1 MRCPHCGEIN
11 YGDVKTCFKCS
22 ENMFQQPQV
31 SEPSREHYQKT
42 HSGAHP
48 YHYYQHLQPQK
59 TPPIKKQKAGR
70 KVILLYTIGIILIVL
85 GIIFLVFMQ
94 ISIQNS
100 TKSDSTTI
108 SPLEPIDIGKE
119 CDEGDTITV
128 EFKADSPV
136 NVIIIQKSEPLDPH
150 IVSKNKTKD
159 KVEFEVPESD
169 EWGVLIGSS
178 QQTKIDYSIY
188 YQSQALTTNCSIP
201 DIIFMII
208 GIVLIILG
216 VKIRRKNKRKMTEDI
231 KILPPT

>member
-1 MRCPHCGEIN
+1 
-11 YGDVKTCFKCS
+11 
-22 ENMFQQPQV
+22 
-31 SEPSREHYQKT
+31 
-42 HSGAHP
+42 
-48 YHYYQHLQPQK
+48 
-59 TPPIKKQKAGR
+59 
-70 KVILLYTIGIILIVL
+70 
-85 GIIFLVFMQ
+85 MQ